1 MKLNKHK
8 LISLIE
14 HFQEIKEIQEKKLV
28 LVTETMKKI
37 ESDLDFLMDLYN
49 KVKNSEALALYFL
62 DPNFDEI
69 QLGYFDT
76 KEEAQ
81 AYLDELYQ
89 LLNPDKINENRIFQK
104 IEAAK

>member
-37 ESDLDFLMDLYN
+37 ESDL
-49 KVKNSEALALYFL
+49 
-62 DPNFDEI
+62 
-69 QLGYFDT
+69 
-76 KEEAQ
+76 EEAQ